1 MIVKGTYTSVWDG
14 EIRVTTDVLVD
25 LEDRTIE
32 FLEPPK
38 EIGGVSICTAEYI
51 EYVKDGQE
59 IEMPACQEDEL
70 QYKEITP
77 SIYYTYE

>member
-14 EIRVTTDVLVD
+14 EIRVTSDVLID

-59 IEMPACQEDEL
+59 IEILSTMATEQIIEDF
-70 QYKEITP
+70 
-77 SIYYTYE
+77 